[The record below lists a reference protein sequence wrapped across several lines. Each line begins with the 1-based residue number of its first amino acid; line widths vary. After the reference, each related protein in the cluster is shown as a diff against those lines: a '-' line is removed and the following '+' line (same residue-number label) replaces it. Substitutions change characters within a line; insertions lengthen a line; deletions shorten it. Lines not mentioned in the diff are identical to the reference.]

1 MVSPMLALWCNWL
14 TNRKLKPQDLY
25 MNYLPRFV
33 SLTLALSLSSVV
45 VHANEYDETIERF
58 KHAGESAVFFN
69 DCYAY
74 AVFPTIGAGGLVVG
88 GARGAGRVYLHDRVV
103 GDAVMTQL
111 SIGFQAGGKAYSE
124 IIFFQ
129 DKRHLDEFESG
140 KFEFAAGA
148 SAVAIT
154 TGASA
159 SIGTDRASSEASGGK
174 NNATT
179 NGDYQSGMA
188 VFTIAKG
195 GLMFAADLSGEKFAY
210 TERPAK

>member
-1 MVSPMLALWCNWL
+1 MC
-14 TNRKLKPQDLY
+14 KLFRY
-25 MNYLPRFV
+25 FSV
-33 SLTLALSLSSVV
+33 TLALSLSSSVAF
-45 VHANEYDETIERF
+45 ANESNATIELF
-58 KHAGESAVFFN
+58 KHAGESAVFFK

-74 AVFPTIGAGGLVVG
+74 AVFPTIGAGGFVVG
-88 GARGAGRVYLHDRVV
+88 GARGLGYVYVHDRLV

-111 SIGFQAGGKAYSE
+111 SVGLQAGGKAYSE

-154 TGASA
+154 AGASA
-159 SIGTDRASSEASGGK
+159 SVGTDRASSEASGGK

-179 NGDYQSGMA
+179 DGDYQSGMA

-195 GLMFAADLSGEKFAY
+195 GLMFAADISGEKFAY
-210 TERPAK
+210 TERPEK

>member
-1 MVSPMLALWCNWL
+1 MNNLSRFFSVALALCLNS
-14 TNRKLKPQDLY
+14 TVAY
-25 MNYLPRFV
+25 
-33 SLTLALSLSSVV
+33 
-45 VHANEYDETIERF
+45 ANKYDETIDRF

-74 AVFPTIGAGGLVVG
+74 AVFPTIGAGGLIVG
-88 GARGAGRVYLHDRVV
+88 GARGAGQVYVHDLLV
-103 GDAVMTQL
+103 GDAVMTQM
-111 SIGFQAGGKAYSE
+111 SIGLQAGGKAFSE

-129 DKRHLDEFESG
+129 DKRHLEEFESG

-195 GLMFAADLSGEKFAY
+195 GLMFAADISGEKFAY
-210 TERPAK
+210 TERPEK

>member
-1 MVSPMLALWCNWL
+1 
-14 TNRKLKPQDLY
+14 
-25 MNYLPRFV
+25 MNKLPRFISV
-33 SLTLALSLSSVV
+33 TLTLCLSSAAAY
-45 VHANEYDETIERF
+45 ANKYDETIERF

-74 AVFPTIGAGGLVVG
+74 AVFPTIGAGGLLVG
-88 GARGAGRVYLHDRVV
+88 GARGAGRVYVHDRYV
-103 GDAVMTQL
+103 GDAEMTQL
-111 SIGFQAGGKAYSE
+111 SIGLQAGGKAYSE

-129 DKRHLDEFESG
+129 DKRYLDEFESG

-174 NNATT
+174 SNATT

-195 GLMFAADLSGEKFAY
+195 GLMFAADISGEKFAY
-210 TERPAK
+210 TERQVK